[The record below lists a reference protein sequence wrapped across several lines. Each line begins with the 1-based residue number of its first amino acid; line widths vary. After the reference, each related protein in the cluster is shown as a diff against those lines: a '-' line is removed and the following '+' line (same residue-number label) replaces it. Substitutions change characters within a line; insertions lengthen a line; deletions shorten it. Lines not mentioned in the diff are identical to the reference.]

1 MVSVWLRPYGGEIR
15 FSAHLQL
22 PMIKIAQSRRQ
33 CQRHQPKARRQSTNT
48 RSKSWNQPRL
58 LTGQNLQHLPG
69 MVYLRYPSPVDIST
83 PTPYETTSFVLGVI
97 TLASP
102 SCRFADHRHF
112 GGCAPGSP
120 LYMTLNMAMCSA
132 VSETS
137 SSGSLEFR
145 MYASNHAITAW
156 SNHPGEML
164 TAQEV
169 QKGFIRHQK
178 SWLSPTE
185 ARSEH
190 HAWIQ
195 KRTME

>member
-1 MVSVWLRPYGGEIR
+1 MVFP
-15 FSAHLQL
+15 
-22 PMIKIAQSRRQ
+22 
-33 CQRHQPKARRQSTNT
+33 C
-48 RSKSWNQPRL
+48 
-58 LTGQNLQHLPG
+58 
-69 MVYLRYPSPVDIST
+69 YPSPVDNPT

-102 SCRFADHRHF
+102 SCRFAAKRHF
-112 GGCAPGSP
+112 GGYASCSP
-120 LYMTLNMAMCSA
+120 LHMTLNMAMCST
-132 VSETS
+132 VSESS

-145 MYASNHAITAW
+145 MYASNHATTAW

-178 SWLSPTE
+178 SWLTPTE

>member
-1 MVSVWLRPYGGEIR
+1 MPTTPTEGTKAKHQHSVKVLEPATPLDWTKPSAPTWNGISSLSKPCR
-15 FSAHLQL
+15 F
-22 PMIKIAQSRRQ
+22 
-33 CQRHQPKARRQSTNT
+33 
-48 RSKSWNQPRL
+48 
-58 LTGQNLQHLPG
+58 
-69 MVYLRYPSPVDIST
+69 ST

-102 SCRFADHRHF
+102 SCRFAADRHF
-112 GGCAPGSP
+112 GGGASCSP
-120 LYMTLNMAMCSA
+120 LYMTLSMAMCSA
-132 VSETS
+132 VSESS
-137 SSGSLEFR
+137 SSGDLEFR
-145 MYASNHAITAW
+145 MYASNHATTAW

-169 QKGFIRHQK
+169 KKGFIRHQK